1 MKKTRYFLW
10 GIVILAFIGFLV
22 MSLPNHKN
30 QTAEYMAPAGYNQG
44 IHFELINQAGQN
56 FNSRDDITDYA
67 LLFFG
72 FTHCPAIC
80 PTELQKFAMVLDKL
94 PQNIATKVK
103 PIFITIDPER
113 DTAES
118 MASYVPQFHPDII
131 GLTGSVDQI
140 QSVLDGWKVYAAKVN
155 DPQLSDYT
163 MDHSTYSYL
172 VNKDMEIKALFRLK
186 TSADEIVKTVRAIIN
201 E

>member
-1 MKKTRYFLW
+1 MPYYFLDLR
-10 GIVILAFIGFLV
+10 I
-22 MSLPNHKN
+22 
-30 QTAEYMAPAGYNQG
+30 
-44 IHFELINQAGQN
+44 
-56 FNSRDDITDYA
+56 A
-67 LLFFG
+67 LLF
-72 FTHCPAIC
+72 AQQNYKN
-80 PTELQKFAMVLDKL
+80 LQWFLINFLKTL
-94 PQNIATKVK
+94 Q